1 MHLIVPLLLLSGCT
15 AGRATYMMLNAQQS
29 YQAALGQGAQDDA
42 VYEITL
48 AHEYLQKAREEAGYS
63 QYGAV
68 DELCRASMSWSQAAY
83 KRSSD
88 EGQIPDADQ
97 VVPEERQPEV
107 AKPPT
112 TGPEPTID
120 IDLDEP

>member
-1 MHLIVPLLLLSGCT
+1 MHFILPLLMLNGCT
-15 AGRATYMMLNAQQS
+15 AGRATYMLLNAQQS
-29 YQAALGQGAQDDA
+29 YQSALGQGAEEEA

-48 AHEYLQKAREEAGYS
+48 AYEYMQKAREEAGYS

-68 DELCRASMSWSQAAY
+68 DELCRTSMSWSQAAY
-83 KRSSD
+83 KRASD

-97 VVPEERQPEV
+97 VVPEERQPETL
-107 AKPPT
+107 KP